1 MQDGIDRLV
10 ASGKLLEA
18 ISTAAG
24 LPDGIP
30 ETILRHRPL
39 GGPRGAKVMVVTRL
53 PLEMIGGIIIPQSAR
68 QQEVDGWILGVS
80 HDVGAA
86 NSALGPFVYR
96 AEETGWEVDDWDTVL
111 GLQVTWGRFVGTVL
125 KAREMDDPYEGRFL
139 LMVEQDLLTVIGKVT
154 V

>member
-30 ETILRHRPL
+30 ETILRHQPL
-39 GGPRGAKVMVVTRL
+39 GGPRGAKVLVVTRQ
-53 PLEMIGGIIIPQSAR
+53 PLEKIGGIIIPQSAK
-68 QQEVDGWILGVS
+68 QQESDGWIVAVS
-80 HDVGAA
+80 TDIGIVLSPYMG
-86 NSALGPFVYR
+86 SL
-96 AEETGWEVDDWDTVL
+96 DTPECVL